1 MGANMG
7 TIDRVI
13 RGVLGL
19 VLLGLAVFGQ
29 TTGLFTWLVPVIGI
43 VLLITSSVRVCPAY
57 KLIGIDTRPK

>member
-1 MGANMG
+1 MSANMG
-7 TIDRVI
+7 TIDRAI

-29 TTGLFTWLVPVIGI
+29 MTGLFTWLVPVIGI